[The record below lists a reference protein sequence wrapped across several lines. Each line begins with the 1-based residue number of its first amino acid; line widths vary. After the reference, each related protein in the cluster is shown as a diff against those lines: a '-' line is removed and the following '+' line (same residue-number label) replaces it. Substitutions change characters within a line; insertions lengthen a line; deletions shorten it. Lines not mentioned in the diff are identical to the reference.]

1 MNLIKPL
8 AIIQEDPWLS
18 PYQPDIKER
27 WENFQSALK
36 EIEAAEGSLLNFAT
50 AHQYYGIHFD
60 DKKNGWTYREWAPNA
75 QQLFLIGD
83 FNGWD
88 RSAHPLERN

>member
-18 PYQPDIKER
+18 PYQQDIKER

-60 DKKNGWTYREWAPNA
+60 DKKILYFILFTEERGMRESRKSSEISC
-75 QQLFLIGD
+75 QIDYTRGC
-83 FNGWD
+83 
-88 RSAHPLERN
+88 